1 VPLPYSKKLQHIP
14 QIAVQSLVFC
24 TVGGT
29 VKFTPFTL
37 SVVLLLLG
45 ICTAQSSKPV
55 PAGMRHA
62 QELEVQNERDS
73 APEPR
78 RSVNPVALQNQAN
91 QLADLAASVPQ
102 GVHNANKG
110 LLEKDLIQ
118 RLKQIEKLSK
128 QLRSQ
133 LDH

>member
-1 VPLPYSKKLQHIP
+1 
-14 QIAVQSLVFC
+14 
-24 TVGGT
+24 
-29 VKFTPFTL
+29 VKETTFTL
-37 SVVLLLLG
+37 SVVLLLAG
-45 ICTAQSSKPV
+45 ICNPQNAKPI

-62 QELEVQNERDS
+62 QELAMENERVS
-73 APEPR
+73 VPPAH
-78 RSVNPVALQNQAN
+78 RSVDHIALQTQAN

-102 GVHNANKG
+102 GVQNANKG

-118 RLKQIEKLSK
+118 RLKRIEKLSK

>member
-1 VPLPYSKKLQHIP
+1 MLKKSRHVAKTAL
-14 QIAVQSLVFC
+14 QSLISC
-24 TVGGT
+24 TVGAS
-29 VKFTPFTL
+29 VKFTPFAL
-37 SVVLLLLG
+37 SVVLLLVA
-45 ICTAQSSKPV
+45 ICSAQNSKPV

-73 APEPR
+73 APAIR
-78 RSVNPVALQNQAN
+78 RPVDPATLQTQAN

-118 RLKQIEKLSK
+118 RLKRIEKLSK

>member
-1 VPLPYSKKLQHIP
+1 MKTTR
-14 QIAVQSLVFC
+14 F
-24 TVGGT
+24 
-29 VKFTPFTL
+29 
-37 SVVLLLLG
+37 VVLLLVG
-45 ICTAQSSKPV
+45 ICTAQNSKPV

-62 QELEVQNERDS
+62 QELEVQNERVS
-73 APEPR
+73 VPAVH
-78 RSVNPVALQNQAN
+78 RSVNRVDLQSQAN

-102 GVHNANKG
+102 GVQNVNKG